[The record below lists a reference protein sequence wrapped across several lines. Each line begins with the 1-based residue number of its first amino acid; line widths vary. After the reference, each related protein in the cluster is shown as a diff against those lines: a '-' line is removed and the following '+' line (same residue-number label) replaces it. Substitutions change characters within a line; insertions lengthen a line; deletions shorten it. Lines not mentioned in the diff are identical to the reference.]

1 MEIPWQ
7 HSFKS
12 QSPIDVARGPRNAMP
27 GDGVRPDDEKLN
39 VLGGQ
44 RVQHL
49 GEVAIHPK
57 DFR

>member
-1 MEIPWQ
+1 MAG
-7 HSFKS
+7 
-12 QSPIDVARGPRNAMP
+12 DV
-27 GDGVRPDDEKLN
+27 VRPHYEKLN
-39 VLGGQ
+39 VLVGQ

>member
-1 MEIPWQ
+1 M
-7 HSFKS
+7 
-12 QSPIDVARGPRNAMP
+12 A
-27 GDGVRPDDEKLN
+27 GDGVHPHDEKPN